1 MSAIPN
7 NPIGWLLLLFVLK
20 RARNQGRES
29 DLFASLELTS
39 DPVLEL
45 EFHLHD
51 DDDEDDDD
59 DDSDDSDDDGAP
71 SLPVASPPSVGPSWP
86 ALNRLSALYLQ
97 Q

>member
-1 MSAIPN
+1 M
-7 NPIGWLLLLFVLK
+7 FVLK

-51 DDDEDDDD
+51 DDDD
-59 DDSDDSDDDGAP
+59 DDSDDSDDDDDDGKNGF
-71 SLPVASPPSVGPSWP
+71 VQ
-86 ALNRLSALYLQ
+86 LNIQRGDTKAA
-97 Q
+97 

>member
-1 MSAIPN
+1 M
-7 NPIGWLLLLFVLK
+7 FVLK

-51 DDDEDDDD
+51 DDDDDDD
-59 DDSDDSDDDGAP
+59 DDYDDSDDSDDDDDDGKNGF
-71 SLPVASPPSVGPSWP
+71 VQ
-86 ALNRLSALYLQ
+86 LNIQRGDTKAA
-97 Q
+97 

>member
-1 MSAIPN
+1 M
-7 NPIGWLLLLFVLK
+7 FVLK

-51 DDDEDDDD
+51 DDDDDDDGDDDD
-59 DDSDDSDDDGAP
+59 DDSDDDDDGKNGF
-71 SLPVASPPSVGPSWP
+71 VQ
-86 ALNRLSALYLQ
+86 LNIQRGDTKAA
-97 Q
+97 